1 MGDPRRAI
9 ILAVAAI
16 VAGAQSASLAH
27 TMAKF
32 EAELVASEPHVE
44 LIDEQAREFSLQDL
58 DGRTVRLSD
67 LRGKVVLLNFVEA
80 HCRRTCPSQSTRIAE
95 VQALQAEA
103 EGLGER
109 VQFVSVATAT
119 DSSVETATVMRERG
133 LNPTNWILL
142 RGGPDHENAGLEL
155 AKTYGLNFVGTST
168 DQQILEVVTHVIDP
182 QGRLRARF
190 HGLEFNPIRLML
202 YAAALAH
209 GDHAPVVRETE
220 KTTDLDRRL
229 IFGAVSSGVGLLV
242 IFLWMVWSRRH
253 D

>member
-1 MGDPRRAI
+1 MGDPRRVI
-9 ILAVAAI
+9 ILAITAI

-67 LRGKVVLLNFVEA
+67 FRGKVVLLNFVEA
-80 HCRRTCPSQSTRIAE
+80 HCRGTCPSQSTLIAK
-95 VQALQAEA
+95 VQGLQAEA

-109 VQFVSVATAT
+109 VQFVSVATGT
-119 DSSVETATVMRERG
+119 DSSVETASVMRERG
-133 LNPTNWILL
+133 LNPTNWFLL
-142 RGGPDHENAGLEL
+142 RGGPDYENAGLEL
-155 AKTYGLNFVGTST
+155 AKTYGLDFVDTST
-168 DQQILEVVTHVIDP
+168 DQQMLEVVTHVIDP

-209 GDHAPVVRETE
+209 GDHAPAVRETE
-220 KTTDLDRRL
+220 QTTDLDRRV
-229 IFGAVSSGVGLLV
+229 IFGAVSLGVGLFV